1 MWGKIPTSGVPSI
14 LEDAVVWFNGNMKGK
29 SMKCLIMR
37 SIVAAAVYVIWKE
50 RNLRVFQG
58 CSSAVDHV
66 SIQFVNTIRDFLSSR
81 RGVKPFALNKS
92 LGACWSLPACIF
104 S

>member
-14 LEDAVVWFNGNMKGK
+14 LEDAVAWFNGNVKGK
-29 SMKCLIMR
+29 NLKCLIMR
-37 SIVAAAVYVIWKE
+37 SIVAAAVDVIWKE

-81 RGVKPFALNKS
+81 RGVEPFALNKS